1 MPPKTAP
8 TDPKESTVDTD
19 LLQAI
24 AVAALQ
30 QLDRQELREHIVGLI
45 AQQTIAKLRP
55 AEIAQSIVDE
65 HGAEIGS
72 LLIRAILRGD

>member
-1 MPPKTAP
+1 MPAKTTP
-8 TDPKESTVDTD
+8 TSTVVDVD
-19 LLQAI
+19 LLQAV

-30 QLDRQELREHIVGLI
+30 QLDRQELREHIVNLI

-55 AEIAQSIVDE
+55 AEMAQSIVDE